1 MPTLNP
7 TSAAPAPVARYMHG
21 PVVTIAP
28 TESLETARALLEAQ
42 NISSVV
48 VVDLS
53 GAPVGV
59 LSRTDVLHALV
70 PPQGGPAPLP
80 LESIPV
86 ARAMSPGVLT
96 VRPDETVDVACERM
110 IARRIHRLYVTE
122 HDRPVGVFGT
132 RDAMA
137 ALIDRRVAAPIDF
150 YMSTPVRAV
159 RVDDPVGAVLAQ
171 LDVEHIS
178 GLVVQEGEWPVGL
191 FTQREALEA
200 RAAAPEEPVE
210 LHMTPALLCLQNGT
224 PMHRAAALAVATRA
238 RRVLA
243 LDGRHVVGMLTGLD
257 FCRALAA
264 S

>member
-1 MPTLNP
+1 MNP
-7 TSAAPAPVARYMHG
+7 SAPAAALVAQYMHG

-28 TESLETARALLEAQ
+28 TESLETARALLDAQ

-48 VVDLS
+48 VLDLS

-70 PPQGGPAPLP
+70 PPRGAAAPLP
-80 LESIPV
+80 LEAIPV
-86 ARAMSPGVLT
+86 ARVMSPGVLT
-96 VRPDETVDVACERM
+96 VRPDETVDVACGRM
-110 IARRIHRLYVTE
+110 VARHIHRLYVSE

-132 RDAMA
+132 RDAMT

-150 YMSTPVRAV
+150 YMSKPVRAV
-159 RVDDPVGAVLAQ
+159 QVDEPIGTVLAQ
-171 LDVEHIS
+171 LDAAHIG

-200 RAAAPEEPVE
+200 RAAPPEEPVE
-210 LHMTPALLCLQNGT
+210 AHMTPALLCLQHGT
-224 PMHRAAALAVATRA
+224 PLHRAAALAMATRA

-243 LDGRHVVGMLTGLD
+243 LDGRHVVGLLTGLD

-264 S
+264 G